1 MIPWLDPH
9 DEFPRLEEALRDP
22 NGLLCAGADLSP
34 PRILDAYRSGI
45 FPWFSPGEPILWW
58 SPDPRMAL
66 VPDEMRVSRS
76 LRRRLQQ
83 GNFEVRLDCAFPS
96 VIRACASTPRPGQS
110 GTWITREMRHAY
122 LALHELGY
130 AHSVETWVN
139 NELVGGLYGLAI
151 GRMFYGESMFAH
163 ATDASKIAFAH
174 LVRFLR
180 EQGYGLIDC
189 QMSTPHLASLGARE
203 IPRADF
209 IARLRTLTA
218 TPGLPGR
225 WPIDA
230 ASRPWLESP
239 ESPESPQAL
248 AEVAQDHPETVLS

>member
-34 PRILDAYRSGI
+34 PRILDAYRSGT
-45 FPWFSPGEPILWW
+45 FPWVSPGEPILWW

-180 EQGYGLIDC
+180 AQGYGLIDC

-209 IARLRTLTA
+209 ITRLRTLTA

-239 ESPESPQAL
+239 DAL
-248 AEVAQDHPETVLS
+248 AELAQDHPETVLS